1 MDMKIFDLNTR
12 LLMREQLSAEEIK
25 LLRDYNSKYEL
36 VRFLVMEKNKSKNF
50 HFTPGDLFMELPII
64 DIVNECLKVFDGKPF
79 RFNDGKSLD
88 PSNPP
93 VTGQEKQKL
102 FSPPVSIWEN
112 G

>member
-1 MDMKIFDLNTR
+1 MVLPH
-12 LLMREQLSAEEIK
+12 QA
-25 LLRDYNSKYEL
+25 KYAL
-36 VRFLVMEKNKSKNF
+36 VRHLVLEKSPKLTNF
-50 HFTPGDLFMELPII
+50 HFTPGEKFMETPTI